1 MSQSRAWYTTS
12 VFGFHPSVSYS
23 LVQDYVNSHE
33 GARFGMV
40 ARLYLGTISSGPGP
54 GTVLAIFA
62 IVISGIGF
70 LVLERSR
77 T

>member
-40 ARLYLGTISSGPGP
+40 ARLYLGTISSGPG
-54 GTVLAIFA
+54 TVLAIFA
-62 IVISGIGF
+62 IVMSGIGF